1 MKVPS
6 LGWEDLLGE
15 GMAIHSRILNMEKPM
30 HTGTWWATA
39 QSDTTEV
46 AQHAYLKYLEQAY
59 LQRQNRDCWFPEN
72 ENAGRNRE

>member
-15 GMAIHSRILNMEKPM
+15 GMAIHSRILNLEKPTD
-30 HTGTWWATA
+30 TGAWWATT

-46 AQHAYLKYLEQAY
+46 A
-59 LQRQNRDCWFPEN
+59 
-72 ENAGRNRE
+72 